1 MINTIKTDQNGLPI
15 IGLKECLIAT
25 LVEYVYIYNIYIH
38 TYILTI

>member
-25 LVEYVYIYNIYIH
+25 LVEYI
-38 TYILTI
+38 